1 MREVIW
7 VLMNGRKKS
16 QETVTSNTARRRE
29 VGSKAVTER
38 EAAKEK
44 FTKIV
49 R

>member
-1 MREVIW
+1 MGFDER
-7 VLMNGRKKS
+7 
-16 QETVTSNTARRRE
+16 QEKEPRDSDLQYGEEER
-29 VGSKAVTER
+29 SKAVTER